1 MQEQF
6 QIGAWLAPLPG
17 SVAVWL
23 DLNQR
28 GRLAV
33 LDLRSASITAEE
45 LKAQLPAMA
54 AGTGYVGVALD
65 DAALPHLAILRDWSR
80 RQGKVLRVYLP
91 ATVRPLQEDGVECWA
106 EVRSVD
112 QLNVRGFAGLVL
124 TGHEG
129 GGLVAAETSFVL
141 LQKARQLGLRNCWVR
156 GAVGP
161 ATAAACA
168 AGQAAGAFLDDA
180 LLLFP
185 ELGLPADMVAT
196 LGRLNGSETRLLG
209 EALDLC
215 WRGFA
220 PPRSPALERL
230 DELEAQADRGERDA
244 DSMLA
249 GLRAAQGWQPG
260 QIWPVGQGI
269 GVAARLAAE
278 HGRIARL
285 LARVEQAVPRQLRLA
300 AEQQALAKDAP
311 LARAQGTP
319 YPLVQGPMTRV
330 SDSPAFAQA
339 VAEAG
344 AMPFLA
350 LALMRGPQ
358 VEAMLQETT
367 QRLGDKPWGVGLL
380 GFIPEALRKEQLEV
394 VQRFA
399 PSQALIAGGRPDQAA
414 SFEQKGVPAWLH
426 VPSPALLK
434 LYLEQGA
441 RRFIFEGREC
451 GGHIGPL
458 ASFALWEQAI
468 AVLCKETDPEVAAQV
483 EVLFAGGISD
493 ALSGQMVAA
502 LAAPLVERGV
512 KIGAL
517 MGTAYLFTREI
528 VDSGAIVPEFAAQA
542 VACTATRNLITGP
555 GHATRCAATP
565 FAEEFRRQR
574 QSLAKEGLSAE
585 ALRDALEDLN
595 MGRLRLASKGAE
607 RDAEGTLVNRDV
619 QAQREDGMYMI
630 GQVAML
636 RSEQVGIADLHAQ
649 VCDASVA
656 ALRDEYAA
664 AAPAVQEPAAQPTAD
679 IAIVGINMIL
689 PGAPSPE
696 AFWQKIVG
704 LESCITEVPRERW
717 DLNLY
722 FDPDKSAR
730 DKIYSR
736 WGGFLDD
743 VVFEPTQY
751 GIAPASMRSIDPLQL
766 LSLESTARALAD
778 TGWNDEFDREHTS
791 IILGAGGG
799 VGELGLQYGVRA
811 EIPRFVENPDEGVW
825 DRLPEWTNE
834 SFAGVLLNV
843 AAGRIANR
851 LNFGGVNFV
860 VDAACGSS
868 LAAITLATQELT
880 SGRANVAIAGGVDN
894 VQGPYG
900 FLCFAKTQALSPT
913 GQPRTFDQSADGI
926 VISEGVATVV
936 MKRLADAQRDGDRI
950 YAVIKGAAG
959 SSDGK
964 ALGMTAPLP
973 AGQKRALRRVYRQ
986 AGFGPE
992 TLGYI
997 EAHGTGTAVGD
1008 RAEADTITET
1018 LREHAAAPQTTA
1030 VGSAK
1035 TLVGHTKCA
1044 AGVVGLIKSTLALHH
1059 QVLPGH
1065 FGVDTPIEP
1074 FAPADA
1080 PAYLLKQSRPWM
1092 AKPGQPRRA
1101 AVSAFGFGGTN
1112 FHAALEEYPDPQ
1124 AVVGGRDWPQELVL
1138 LSADTPA
1145 VLQRKLDALAH
1156 AIQDQTPLRLA
1167 DLAASLA
1174 AQASSQHPCLLALV
1188 CRSATELRE
1197 QLRAV
1202 IAHLQQGQDLPEGAY
1217 LRQSAVQQSPRV
1229 AFLFPGQGAQ
1239 AVDRGRAAALH
1250 LKPLRQALELAD
1262 QVLAA
1267 ALPRPLS
1274 SVLWP
1279 VSAFTA
1285 EAQRAQQAELTDT
1298 RYAQPA
1304 LGALSLGFY
1313 NWLSSLGVQP
1323 AALAGHSYGEFV
1335 ALHAAG
1341 ACDARSM
1348 LELSA
1353 ARGAAMAAAAQ
1364 HAPGAMAAI
1373 LAPRD
1378 KVEALLANQ
1387 SGAYLAN
1394 HNSPEQVVITGTQDA
1409 VDAVVQAADQ
1419 AGLRSSA
1426 LPVAG
1431 AFHSPLMQAAQGP
1444 LSAAIQ
1450 AVNWSAPQVPVYA
1463 NAHGQPYPEQPE
1475 EVATQLDA
1483 HLLGPVEF
1491 VAQLHAMQ
1499 ADGITHFV
1507 ELGSRQI
1514 LQGMVRKTLG
1524 AEVSVL
1530 SMDGD
1535 AGGLSQALRVVAEL
1549 IVAGVPV
1556 QAQALYAGRAQV
1568 CGRWEDLIQAL
1579 APIPPKAT
1587 AYLLSG
1593 GAARPLRD
1601 PEYKTGKQPA
1611 LTAAAKEAAMAKAQE
1626 SAAAAVPRP
1635 SADAQSMP
1643 TKAAAPAMATPVA
1656 EVSAPAPVGLDPAA
1670 FAAYQQTMRDFLA
1683 LQERALSM
1691 ALNQPVA
1698 SPAAAA
1704 LQSVAA
1710 GPAAAPPVVSTA
1722 PTGAAPVQPAHVE
1735 TAPTTPGPREVADAP
1750 AASAPSLAAVSAAP
1764 QDPAVDAAALVLEVT
1779 ADKTGY
1785 PADMLDPKADLE
1797 ADLGIDSIKRVE
1809 IVGAIQKQLPAAMAE
1824 AMQADLEQYT
1834 RAKSLDELGSRIQAL
1849 QSAAPGP
1856 VEPSPAAQTV
1866 SAAPSTAV
1874 DVAALVLEVTADKTG
1889 YPADMLDPKA
1899 DLEADLGIDSI
1910 KRVEI
1915 VGAIQKQ
1922 LPAAMA
1928 EAMQTD
1934 LEQYTRAK
1942 SLDELGSRIQALQ
1955 SAAPGPVEPS
1965 PAAKSVPAAPNTA
1978 VDVAALVLEVTAD
1991 KTGYPAD
1998 MLDPKAD
2005 LEADLG
2011 IDSIKRVEI
2020 VGAIQKQLPAAM
2032 AEAMQTDLEQY
2043 TRAKSL
2049 SALCQNIQALQP
2061 AAPIPAPAAPAPQT
2075 LDLGGVVVEVTADK
2089 TGYPADMLDPK
2100 ADLEADLGID
2110 SIKRVEIVGAIQK
2123 QLPAA
2128 MAEAMQA
2135 DLEQYTRAKTLAAL
2149 IQALESLQ
2157 SPGTPAPE
2165 IAAAAPAPSDRPLV
2179 TAPEQTPSHSAQ
2191 APVIPR
2197 QRPVQEAL
2205 EPAPGVAALGGRL
2218 LVIGADAA
2226 LEEALVGQ
2234 CADAAELDFQP
2245 AGSDYAALLAENW
2258 RAVLYLPALL
2268 AETETEAL
2276 NLLEDWRQ
2284 LASSLQ
2290 PGPGRSLLVGT
2301 RLGGSFARLE
2311 PGVAHPISGGL
2322 VGGMLCLDQELP
2334 ELCCRVIDFD
2344 GQDSQTL
2351 ARLLLRELQT
2361 RAAPVEVCYLGERR
2375 FAIRTQSVELT
2386 AADATQPQAGQ
2397 VILALGG
2404 ARGITLACLQ
2414 DWLRRQP
2421 QTTLVLLGRSQPA
2434 TADMPS
2440 GSTAEIRQALITQA
2454 QQTGAKRTPRELD
2467 AELRRIEAAHEVAA
2481 GIASLQSL
2489 GAQVDYH
2496 AMDARDA
2503 AAMQEL
2509 VLQIRQRY
2517 GRLDG
2522 VIHAAGVIE
2531 DKLLADKTA
2540 DSFARVIQTKLAPL
2554 QALLPAL
2561 QEQPPQWL
2569 ALFTSVAGRYGNRGQ
2584 ADYACANEALNRWAW
2599 CLAEQWPDC
2608 RVKAFNWGPW
2618 DAGMASPAVRAQFAE
2633 RGIEAIGL
2641 EAGAACFSR
2650 EMMAGPRED
2659 VELVFGQ
2666 GPWTPRPVVGRRF
2679 VQKDLQIGAG
2689 GHLLHRVSLD
2699 LDFAPFLNDHRLDG
2713 VAVLPAA
2720 AGLEWMAEVAATGW
2734 PDWQVHEVADLQ
2746 VLSGV
2751 KLEADG
2757 ALDVECKVRA
2767 SSHSGVNDQW
2777 LTLELKESKRQYTR
2791 YRARVRL
2798 VQGALSETVPPTP
2811 SALPQRP
2818 LDVQASYQN
2827 WLFHGPLFHLVL
2839 EVSAVQPEGLDAVL
2853 MPSCASQWIRGARSG
2868 WLFDPGVLDAIA
2880 QMAIVW
2886 TRDQQDAT
2894 VLPSRIG
2901 RVRRL
2906 GSGSLEGPLQLR
2918 LRVREASSTALEYDA
2933 WVLDAQGQLRLCI
2946 EGAQGTTSAALN
2958 RLAGASA

>member
-6 QIGAWLAPLPG
+6 QVGAWLAPLPG

-28 GRLAV
+28 QRLAV
-33 LDLRSASITAEE
+33 LDLRAAPITAEQ
-45 LKAQLPAMA
+45 LQAQLPDLAQ
-54 AGTGYVGVALD
+54 GQGYIGVAAD
-65 DAALPHLAILRDWSR
+65 DPADPRVSTVLTWAHNHGRKLR
-80 RQGKVLRVYLP
+80 LYMP
-91 ATVRPLQEDGVECWA
+91 ATVTPPQQAGMECWA
-106 EVRSVD
+106 EVRSAE
-112 QLNVRGFAGLVL
+112 QLSVQGFAGLLL

-141 LQKARQLGLRNCWVR
+141 LQKAQQQGVQNCWVR

-168 AGQAAGAFLDDA
+168 AGHAAGAFLDDA

-185 ELGLPADMVAT
+185 ELGLPADIAQT

-220 PPRSPALERL
+220 PPRSPALERM
-230 DELEAQADRGERDA
+230 EALESQADRGELSA
-244 DSMLA
+244 EQMVAQLGSL
-249 GLRAAQGWQPG
+249 QGWGADQV
-260 QIWPVGQGI
+260 WPVGQGI
-269 GVAARLAAE
+269 GIAARLAAE
-278 HGRIARL
+278 YGRIAQL
-285 LARVEQAVPRQLRLA
+285 LARIEQAVPQQLQLA
-300 AEQQALAKDAP
+300 AKQQALAEGAP
-311 LARAQGTP
+311 LARSQGTT

-394 VQRFA
+394 VQRFS

-414 SFEQKGVPAWLH
+414 SFESKGVPAWLH

-468 AVLCKETDPEVAAQV
+468 AVLCTDTDAAVAAEV

-574 QSLAKEGLSAE
+574 QNLAKDGLSAE

-607 RDAEGTLVNRDV
+607 RDDRGQLVERDV
-619 QAQREDGMYMI
+619 AAQRSDGMYMI

-636 RSEQVGIADLHAQ
+636 RSEQVAIADLHAQ
-649 VCDASVA
+649 VCASSSA
-656 ALRDEYAA
+656 ALAQQYP
-664 AAPAVQEPAAQPTAD
+664 APVEPQPAAQPTAD

-689 PGAPSPE
+689 PGAPSKE
-696 AFWQKIVG
+696 DFWQKIVG
-704 LESCITEVPRERW
+704 LESCITEVPQERW

-778 TGWNDEFDREHTS
+778 TGWKDQFDREHTS

-868 LAAITLATQELT
+868 LAAITLATQELS

-973 AGQKRALRRVYRQ
+973 AGQKRALRRVYAQ
-986 AGFGPE
+986 AGFGPQ
-992 TLGYI
+992 TLGYV

-1008 RAEADTITET
+1008 RAEAETITET
-1018 LREHAAAPQTTA
+1018 LREHGAAPQSTA

-1065 FGVDTPIEP
+1065 YGVSNPIAP
-1074 FAPADA
+1074 FQPEDA
-1080 PAYLLKQSRPWM
+1080 PAYLLKQSRPWL
-1092 AKPGQPRRA
+1092 ARPGQPRRA

-1124 AVVGGRDWPQELVL
+1124 AVVGGPDWPHELIL
-1138 LSADTPA
+1138 LSADSSSA
-1145 VLQRKLDALAH
+1145 LVKKLEALAQ
-1156 AIQDQTPLRLA
+1156 AVQDQSPLRLA
-1167 DLAASLA
+1167 DVAASLA
-1174 AQASSQHPCLLALV
+1174 AQAKPQHPCLLALV
-1188 CRSATELRE
+1188 SGSKSALRE
-1197 QLRAV
+1197 QLQAV
-1202 IAHLQQGQDLPEGAY
+1202 LAHLQQGQALPGGAY
-1217 LRQSAVQQSPRV
+1217 LRQAAAQQAPKL

-1250 LKPLRQALELAD
+1250 LKPLRAALEQAD
-1262 QVLAA
+1262 QVLAEV
-1267 ALPRPLS
+1267 LPRPLS

-1279 VSAFTA
+1279 ASAFSA
-1285 EAQRAQQAELTDT
+1285 EAQRAQQAQLTDT

-1304 LGALSLGFY
+1304 LGALSLGFL
-1313 NWLSSLGVQP
+1313 NWFQSLGIQ
-1323 AALAGHSYGEFV
+1323 AAAVAGHSYGEFV

-1341 ACDARSM
+1341 ACDASSM
-1348 LELSA
+1348 LSLSA
-1353 ARGAAMAAAAQ
+1353 ARGAAMASAAQ
-1364 HAPGAMAAI
+1364 QAPGAMAAI
-1373 LAPRD
+1373 LAPREE
-1378 KVEALLANQ
+1378 VEALLAEQ
-1387 SGAYLAN
+1387 PEAYLAN
-1394 HNSPEQVVITGTQDA
+1394 HNSPEQVVITGTQQA
-1409 VDAVVQAADQ
+1409 VDAVLQAADK
-1419 AGLRSSA
+1419 AGLRSSP

-1431 AFHSPLMQAAQGP
+1431 AFHSPLMQAAQAP

-1450 AVNWSAPQVPVYA
+1450 AVQWSTPQLPVYA
-1463 NAHGQPYPEQPE
+1463 NANGQPYPTEPQ
-1475 EVATQLDA
+1475 ALADQLDA

-1491 VAQLHAMQ
+1491 VAQLQAMQ

-1507 ELGSRQI
+1507 ELGSKQI

-1524 AEVSVL
+1524 AEVAVL
-1530 SMDGD
+1530 SVD
-1535 AGGLSQALRVVAEL
+1535 ADQGGVSEALEVLAQL
-1549 IVAGVPV
+1549 IVAGVPA
-1556 QAQALYAGRAQV
+1556 QAQALFAGRARV
-1568 CGRWEDLIQAL
+1568 CSRWEELMQAL
-1579 APIPPKAT
+1579 APLPPKPT

-1611 LTAAAKEAAMAKAQE
+1611 LTAAAKEAAVAKAQQNAPVAQP
-1626 SAAAAVPRP
+1626 SLAAG
-1635 SADAQSMP
+1635 P
-1643 TKAAAPAMATPVA
+1643 TPPTPAGISATP
-1656 EVSAPAPVGLDPAA
+1656 STAPAPAQLPAAGLDPAA
-1670 FAAYQQTMRDFLA
+1670 FAAYQQTMREFLA

-1691 ALNQPVA
+1691 ALNQTAPAPVVPA
-1698 SPAAAA
+1698 HAPTSLPTPLATPAPSSAAPSSTPAA
-1704 LQSVAA
+1704 V
-1710 GPAAAPPVVSTA
+1710 
-1722 PTGAAPVQPAHVE
+1722 
-1735 TAPTTPGPREVADAP
+1735 P
-1750 AASAPSLAAVSAAP
+1750 AASEPRPPTLATPPAAP
-1764 QDPAVDAAALVLEVT
+1764 APVAVAAEPAALDAAALVLEVT

-1785 PADMLDPKADLE
+1785 PADMLDVSADLEADLGIDSIKRVEIVGAIQKQLPADVAAAMQDDLERYTRAKTLTDLASAIQALIGEATSAPAPVVETAASPSPASPSVDIAALVLQITADKTGYPADMLDVHADLEADLGVDSIKRVEIVGALQKQLPSTTADAMQADLERYTRAKSLDELTARIQALTPQAAAPGPSLPVAASTAAPAADVDIPALVLEVTADKTGYPAEMLDAEADLE

-1809 IVGAIQKQLPAAMAE
+1809 IVGAIQKQLPAALAE
-1824 AMQADLEQYT
+1824 AMQAELERYT
-1834 RAKSLDELGSRIQAL
+1834 RAKTLSALCTAIQAL
-1849 QSAAPGP
+1849 APAT
-1856 VEPSPAAQTV
+1856 VAPSQPAAQPA
-1866 SAAPSTAV
+1866 SQAL
-1874 DVAALVLEVTADKTG
+1874 DVAALVVEVTADKTG
-1889 YPADMLDPKA
+1889 YPADMLDTEA

-1922 LPAAMA
+1922 LPA
-1928 EAMQTD
+1928 D
-1934 LEQYTRAK
+1934 
-1942 SLDELGSRIQALQ
+1942 I
-1955 SAAPGPVEPS
+1955 
-1965 PAAKSVPAAPNTA
+1965 
-1978 VDVAALVLEVTAD
+1978 
-1991 KTGYPAD
+1991 
-1998 MLDPKAD
+1998 
-2005 LEADLG
+2005 
-2011 IDSIKRVEI
+2011 
-2020 VGAIQKQLPAAM
+2020 
-2032 AEAMQTDLEQY
+2032 
-2043 TRAKSL
+2043 
-2049 SALCQNIQALQP
+2049 
-2061 AAPIPAPAAPAPQT
+2061 
-2075 LDLGGVVVEVTADK
+2075 
-2089 TGYPADMLDPK
+2089 
-2100 ADLEADLGID
+2100 
-2110 SIKRVEIVGAIQK
+2110 
-2123 QLPAA
+2123 
-2128 MAEAMQA
+2128 AEAMQA
-2135 DLEQYTRAKTLAAL
+2135 DLEQYTRAKTLGAL
-2149 IQALESLQ
+2149 TQAVNSLQ
-2157 SPGTPAPE
+2157 GLQATSTTTAPPMAEQPASAASPVAD
-2165 IAAAAPAPSDRPLV
+2165 AAAPAP
-2179 TAPEQTPSHSAQ
+2179 TATTQSSVKAQ
-2191 APVIPR
+2191 VIPR

-2205 EPAPGVAALGGRL
+2205 EPAPSVAPLGGRL

-2245 AGSDYAALLAENW
+2245 AGSDYKALLAENW

-2268 AETETEAL
+2268 AETQEAAL
-2276 NLLEDWRQ
+2276 ALLEDWRQ

-2290 PGPGRSLLVGT
+2290 PGPGRSLLVAT

-2322 VGGMLCLDQELP
+2322 VGGMLCLAQELP
-2334 ELCCRVIDFD
+2334 ELCCRVADFD

-2351 ARLLLRELQT
+2351 AKLLLKELQT
-2361 RAAPVEVCYLGERR
+2361 RAAPVEVAYMGERR
-2375 FAIRTQSVELT
+2375 FAIHTQSASLN
-2386 AADATQPQAGQ
+2386 APLDAQPQAGQ

-2414 DWLRRQP
+2414 DWVRRQP

-2434 TADMPS
+2434 TPDMPS
-2440 GSTAEIRQALITQA
+2440 GTTAQIRQALIAQA
-2454 QQTGAKRTPRELD
+2454 QVSAEKRSPRELD

-2489 GAQVDYH
+2489 GAQVEYH

-2503 AAMQEL
+2503 AAMEQL
-2509 VLQIRQRY
+2509 LAQVRSQH
-2517 GRLDG
+2517 GAVHG

-2554 QALLPAL
+2554 
-2561 QEQPPQWL
+2561 
-2569 ALFTSVAGRYGNRGQ
+2569 
-2584 ADYACANEALNRWAW
+2584 
-2599 CLAEQWPDC
+2599 
-2608 RVKAFNWGPW
+2608 
-2618 DAGMASPAVRAQFAE
+2618 
-2633 RGIEAIGL
+2633 
-2641 EAGAACFSR
+2641 
-2650 EMMAGPRED
+2650 
-2659 VELVFGQ
+2659 
-2666 GPWTPRPVVGRRF
+2666 
-2679 VQKDLQIGAG
+2679 
-2689 GHLLHRVSLD
+2689 
-2699 LDFAPFLNDHRLDG
+2699 
-2713 VAVLPAA
+2713 
-2720 AGLEWMAEVAATGW
+2720 
-2734 PDWQVHEVADLQ
+2734 
-2746 VLSGV
+2746 
-2751 KLEADG
+2751 
-2757 ALDVECKVRA
+2757 
-2767 SSHSGVNDQW
+2767 
-2777 LTLELKESKRQYTR
+2777 
-2791 YRARVRL
+2791 
-2798 VQGALSETVPPTP
+2798 
-2811 SALPQRP
+2811 
-2818 LDVQASYQN
+2818 
-2827 WLFHGPLFHLVL
+2827 
-2839 EVSAVQPEGLDAVL
+2839 
-2853 MPSCASQWIRGARSG
+2853 
-2868 WLFDPGVLDAIA
+2868 
-2880 QMAIVW
+2880 
-2886 TRDQQDAT
+2886 
-2894 VLPSRIG
+2894 
-2901 RVRRL
+2901 
-2906 GSGSLEGPLQLR
+2906 
-2918 LRVREASSTALEYDA
+2918 
-2933 WVLDAQGQLRLCI
+2933 
-2946 EGAQGTTSAALN
+2946 
-2958 RLAGASA
+2958 